1 MRGINR
7 HEAEDESSW
16 NMHSRTMSF
25 AVERTLSSG
34 TAGMRFVE
42 AWGVI

>member
-1 MRGINR
+1 MRVRSAVIPR
-7 HEAEDESSW
+7 R

-34 TAGMRFVE
+34 MAGMRFVE
-42 AWGVI
+42 AGE